1 MYLYIVSNFPILK
14 YILKHILVFI
24 IGTFYFNNTVFA
36 QTPPKIIAEGN
47 QYYCPLSEINI
58 VTDFNILDPYFTVK
72 AVYIQISIGYSKG
85 EDILKLNGSH
95 PNIAVTPFNTNEG
108 KLILTKNAAA
118 SVDDLVNAVKDVVFE
133 SSSSTPLGEKHFSF
147 TISEANYLPST
158 GHYYE
163 YIPNLGITWTDAKA
177 AAEARNYYGLQG
189 YLATITSQEEAKLSG
204 EQAGGAG
211 WIGGSDAE
219 TEEVWKWVTGPEAG
233 TVFWYGGINGYSPN
247 YANWNTG
254 EPNQAGNEDYAHVTA
269 PGVGNPGSW
278 NDLSNV
284 GNDSGDYQPKGYMV
298 EYGGMPGDP
307 ILELSKSTKIT
318 MLSIINTTNNST
330 CGSGSIILEASANAG
345 DVLWFDSE
353 TSSTSIF
360 KGNSFPTPVLNST
373 TTYYVLASINGC
385 TTVLRK
391 PVTATVN
398 PLPDIEASLTFKNCD
413 EDGNP
418 DGFTDFNLNE
428 VIPVIT
434 KGDSSLNVS
443 FYLSENEANNPTVN
457 SVNPVPFNNSTAGT
471 IYARVENSYGCY
483 LVSTVDLEVSTTSLP
498 SDFMEELTECD
509 DDEVIDGF
517 HSFDLTEATT
527 VILSQLSSPESLTVH
542 YFNTIVDAQ
551 LEQNEILPQNNY
563 VNQTKDTEVLI
574 VRVESETNG
583 NCYEIGEYLTLTVNP
598 IPEFEVDPTAM
609 VCLNLS
615 PITIETKNPK
625 GDYSYEWFNENG
637 ETISN
642 ESSAEISKGGIYTVI
657 ASDLNCESFPKT
669 ITVSESNVASISL
682 SDITV
687 VDDSDN
693 NSITI
698 NTENLGIGNYEFSL
712 DDNGLGDYQ
721 TAPYFEHIT
730 PGVHTLFI
738 QDTNNCGITSIDVYV
753 LGFPKF
759 FTPNND
765 GFNDTWAVQGLST
778 DVYISS
784 LMYIFDR
791 FGKLISVIDITK
803 NGWDGFYNGERLPA
817 SDYWFTVNLTDK
829 NGNTRTKNGHFSLVR

>member
-1 MYLYIVSNFPILK
+1 MRYTKHSILSFFLFILGFSN
-14 YILKHILVFI
+14 Y
-24 IGTFYFNNTVFA
+24 VFA
-36 QTPPKIIAEGN
+36 QTPPTITAEGD

-58 VTDFNILDPYFTVK
+58 ATDFNIIDVDDNVE
-72 AVYIQISIGYSKG
+72 AVYIQISIGYVNG
-85 EDILKLNGSH
+85 EDKLTLNGSH
-95 PNIAVTPFNTNEG
+95 PNITLTPFNTSEG
-108 KLILTKNAAA
+108 KLILTRNTSATIE
-118 SVDDLVNAVKDVVFE
+118 DLANAVKDVVFE
-133 SSSSTPLGEKHFSF
+133 SSSPTPSGEKHFSF
-147 TISEANYLPST
+147 TVSEANYLPST

-163 YIPNLGITWTDAKA
+163 YIEDIGITWTDAKV
-177 AAEARNYYGLQG
+177 AAETRNYYGLQG
-189 YLATITSQEEAKLSG
+189 YLATITSPEEAQLSG

-219 TEEVWKWVTGPEAG
+219 TEETWKWVTGPEAG
-233 TVFWYGGINGYSPN
+233 TVFWNGGINGSSPN
-247 YANWNTG
+247 YANWNAN

-278 NDLSNV
+278 NDLSNI
-284 GNDSGDYQPKGYMV
+284 GNDFGDYQPKGYIV

-307 ILELSKSTKIT
+307 TLDLSASTKIT
-318 MLSIINTTNNST
+318 IPSINSINENTRCGIGTVTLSATAT
-330 CGSGSIILEASANAG
+330 AG
-345 DVLWFDSE
+345 NVLWFDSE
-353 TSSTSIF
+353 TSTTPIHTGTSYTIP
-360 KGNSFPTPVLNST
+360 SLTTT
-373 TTYYVLASINGC
+373 TTYYVLASENGC
-385 TTVLRK
+385 TNGERK

-434 KGDSSLNVS
+434 KNDASLNVT
-443 FYLSENEANNPTVN
+443 FYLSESDANSTTASPI
-457 SVNPVPFNNSTAGT
+457 NPVPFNNNTASTV
-471 IYARVENSYGCY
+471 YARVENSFGCY

-625 GDYSYEWFNENG
+625 GDYSYEWFNENAEG
-637 ETISN
+637 ISN
-642 ESSAEISKGGIYTVI
+642 QSTAEISKGGTYTVI
-657 ASDLNCESFPKT
+657 AISNLYNCESVPQT
-669 ITVSESNVASISL
+669 VTVTESDIPHITLN
-682 SDITV
+682 DITV
-687 VDDSDN
+687 VDDSEN

-698 NTENLGIGNYEFSL
+698 NTANLGVGDYEFSL
-712 DDNGLGDYQ
+712 DDEFGIYQ
-721 TAPYFEHIT
+721 NEPFFEMVS
-730 PGVHTLFI
+730 PGIHTI
-738 QDTNNCGITSIDVYV
+738 YINDKNNCGTAQIEVSVM
-753 LGFPKF
+753 GFPKF

-765 GFNDTWAVQGLST
+765 GYNDTWTVQGLDT
-778 DVYISS
+778 NFYISS

-791 FGKLISVIDITK
+791 FGKILAVIDTAK
-803 NGWDGFYNGERLPA
+803 QGWEGFFNGERLPA
-817 SDYWFTVNLTDK
+817 SDYWYVVQLTDI
-829 NGNTRTKNGHFSLVR
+829 NGNIREKKGHFSLIR